1 MKKKLRKVGNS
12 ISLSLPSDMLKDM
25 NVTEGDYVIV
35 EYDINRK
42 EIKIRNENSTPS
54 IDYNSIDTIRDVVED
69 VLKKRGLL

>member
-42 EIKIRNENSTPS
+42 EIKIRNENSTSS

-69 VLKKRGLL
+69 VLKKRGL